1 MNAAELNH
9 RLVES
14 LLARVE
20 ETRFPSAEMEDR
32 VEQYIRTREE
42 AADYAEAL
50 IAKIEDT
57 RFPSRELVQ
66 RAEAAVNRLAAAERA

>member
-9 RLVES
+9 RLVKS
-14 LLARVE
+14 LLDKVE
-20 ETRFPSAEMEDR
+20 ETRFPSAEMQDR
-32 VEQYIRTREE
+32 VEQYIQTREE

-66 RAEAAVNRLAAAERA
+66 RAEAAVNRLAAAERS